1 MKKILSIGAIF
12 VALFLSM
19 VFVTGCSNDAE
30 GAVSVWKIKGSD
42 GSTYSTLYFYDDG
55 TWKCT
60 GSSSSIDL
68 NGHSGTYD
76 GDTTVSNG
84 MIRLTFNKT
93 DHTETYWIKRDRD
106 DVWLNIDGYAYC
118 RS

>member
-1 MKKILSIGAIF
+1 MKKFLSVGAVF
-12 VALFLSM
+12 AALFLAM

-42 GSTYSTLYFYDDG
+42 GSTYSTLYFYEDG

-60 GSSSSIDL
+60 GSSRDIDL
-68 NGHSGTYD
+68 NGLSGTYD
-76 GDTTVSNG
+76 GDTTVNSG
-84 MIRLTFNKT
+84 RIVLTFGKT
-93 DHTETYWIKRDRD
+93 GRTEGYWISRDRN
-106 DVWLNIDGYAYC
+106 DVWLEIDGYAYC